1 MHLHEFSDCSS
12 PDGKSTG
19 GHWNPTFE
27 NHGAR
32 GNDTGF
38 HRGDIGNFEADENG
52 EATISF
58 ETDLWCINCDD
69 ETKNIVGKAVI
80 VHQGQD
86 DFVSQ
91 PSGAAGSRVSC
102 AGLIQ

>member
-1 MHLHEFSDCSS
+1 MASQQVGIGTQRLRIMALGEMKQVF
-12 PDGKSTG
+12 T
-19 GHWNPTFE
+19 E
-27 NHGAR
+27 E
-32 GNDTGF
+32 
-38 HRGDIGNFEADENG
+38 DIGNFEANENG
-52 EATISF
+52 DAIISF
-58 ETDLWCINCDD
+58 ETNLWCINCDD